1 MKEITLNIDGK
12 EVKAIDGMTIL
23 EAAKEIGVRIPT
35 LCYHEGLSPYGACRI
50 CSVEIFQDKRSRVVA
65 ACTYPVEEGLI
76 VKTNTEKI
84 IDIRKM
90 IIELLLARCPNVK
103 VIQDIALEYGVKES
117 RFELENESRILYGLC
132 VRACEEIAGIGAI
145 SLVNRGTKREVATPY
160 YEPSA
165 ACIGC
170 GCCAYICPT
179 GAIKMEDREDT
190 RIVQGSNWKTEF
202 KLKKCKVCG
211 NYWAPEAQLEYI
223 RKKLNLPPDFFDVCP
238 NCR

>member
-12 EVKAIDGMTIL
+12 ETKAKEGMTIL
-23 EAAKEIGVRIPT
+23 EAARESGVRIPT

-50 CSVEIFQDKRSRVVA
+50 CSVEIFRNKRPRVVA
-65 ACTYPVEEGLI
+65 SCTYPVEEGLI
-76 VKTNTEKI
+76 VKTNTERI
-84 IDIRKM
+84 INIRKM

-103 VIQDIALEYGVKES
+103 VIQDLALEYGVKET
-117 RFELENESRILYGLC
+117 RFELENENCILCGLC
-132 VRACEEIAGIGAI
+132 VRACEEIADVGAI

-160 YEPSA
+160 YEPSTV
-165 ACIGC
+165 CIGC
-170 GCCAYICPT
+170 GSCAYVCPT
-179 GAIKMEDREDT
+179 GAIKMEDKGDT

-223 RKKLNLPPDFFDVCP
+223 RERANLPPDFFDVCP
-238 NCR
+238 NCK

>member
-117 RFELENESRILYGLC
+117 RFELENESCILCGLC

-170 GCCAYICPT
+170 GSCAYICPT
-179 GAIKMEDREDT
+179 AAITMEDKGDIRV
-190 RIVQGSNWKTEF
+190 VQGQNWKTEF

-211 NYWAPEAQLEYI
+211 NYWAPEAQLEHF
-223 RKKLNLPPDFFDVCP
+223 RKQANLPPDFFDVCL